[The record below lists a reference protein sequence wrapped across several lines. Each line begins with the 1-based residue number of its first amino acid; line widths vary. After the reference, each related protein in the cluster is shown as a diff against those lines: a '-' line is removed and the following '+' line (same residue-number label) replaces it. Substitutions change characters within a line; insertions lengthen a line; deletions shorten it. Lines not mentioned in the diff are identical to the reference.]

1 MQLAY
6 DHNAPRKTV
15 NLTVNSDLLRLM
27 RAEKCN
33 LSGFVDSAMEAFL
46 QQRELERWKEE
57 NRASFE
63 SYNQMIAEHG
73 PISEE
78 MGLL

>member
-6 DHNAPRKTV
+6 NQHAPRQTV
-15 NLTVNSDLLRLM
+15 NITVNSDLLRMM
-27 RAEKCN
+27 RQEKCN
-33 LSGFVDSAMEAFL
+33 LSGFVDHSMETFL
-46 QQRELERWKEE
+46 VQRELERWREE

-63 SYNQMIAEHG
+63 SYNRMIAEHG
-73 PISEE
+73 PLSDE

>member
-15 NLTVNSDLLRLM
+15 NLTVNSELLRMM
-27 RAEKCN
+27 RQEKCN
-33 LSGFVDSAMEAFL
+33 LSAFVDNAMEEHLKQKEL
-46 QQRELERWKEE
+46 QCWKEE
-57 NRASFE
+57 NRAAFD
-63 SYNQMIAEHG
+63 SYNRMIAEHG

-78 MGLL
+78 LGLL

>member
-6 DHNAPRKTV
+6 DHNAPRKVV
-15 NLTVNSDLLRLM
+15 NLTVNSELLRMM

-33 LSGFVDSAMEAFL
+33 LSGFVDSAMEAYL
-46 QQRELERWKEE
+46 AQRELERWKEE
-57 NRASFE
+57 NKASFE
-63 SYNQMIAEHG
+63 SYNRMIAEHG

-78 MGLL
+78 LGLL